1 MEDPDMLNETE
12 IMEFV
17 LMGFAD
23 QPKIRMTLAGIMT
36 IVYVVNILGNGL
48 IILVVITDPRL
59 HNPMYFFLSNL
70 ATIDICLSTSSFPQS
85 IVNCLVERPTMSYG
99 RCYTQML
106 AAAYFGTTECFL
118 LAIMAYDRYVAI
130 SKPLRYT
137 IIMNW
142 KLCVQLSVV
151 SLIIAVLLV
160 IVPCVSNPSRFCR
173 HNRVDHFAC
182 ELTALMKL
190 VCSDMT
196 VGQMTMYFTSSFTV
210 LFPFSFILFSYLR
223 IIVAILRIHSA
234 GGRLKAFSTCGSH
247 LAVVVVYY
255 GISIALYIKPQSKDS
270 QDTDKIMYVINAGVV
285 PSLNPLIYTLRNQEV
300 KGALK
305 RLQEK
310 KL

>member
-1 MEDPDMLNETE
+1 
-12 IMEFV
+12 
-17 LMGFAD
+17 
-23 QPKIRMTLAGIMT
+23 MT

-59 HNPMYFFLSNL
+59 HNPIYFFLSNL

-106 AAAYFGTTECFL
+106 AAAYFETTECFL

-151 SLIIAVLLV
+151 SLIIAILLL
-160 IVPCVSNPSRFCR
+160 IVPCVSNPSRLCR
-173 HNRVDHFAC
+173 HNRVDHCAC

-305 RLQEK
+305 
-310 KL
+310 